1 MAEKHPQ
8 YINSI
13 ARALEVLELYEKTGE
28 TWLGIADI
36 TAALGIQKTSTFNIV
51 KTLTA
56 CGWLIQ
62 ETQNGKYRLGTR
74 ILRVSTAAAKSLSV
88 SEVITMEMRR
98 IRELFNEDVVLTA
111 IIDGQPVCVEK
122 VQSENSLRI
131 ASIVGRIGN
140 FLRGST
146 GKTLFAWQP
155 MDFIIAYLDAEI
167 PDTAEGR
174 ERKEEMLKTV
184 EEIREAGYSISI
196 SEQDPGVA
204 SVTAPILGK
213 NGYARYSLGVV
224 GEENRM
230 ERKQFRTKIRD
241 EIMQSARRVEEA
253 NQFLN

>member
-13 ARALEVLELYEKTGE
+13 ARALEILELYEKTGE

-88 SEVITMEMRR
+88 NEVITIEMRR
-98 IRELFNEDVVLTA
+98 IRDLFNEDVVLTA
-111 IIDGQPVCVEK
+111 IVDGQPVCVEK

-131 ASIVGRIGN
+131 TSIVGRIGN

-146 GKTLFAWQP
+146 GKTLFAWQS
-155 MDFIIAYLDAEI
+155 MDFITAFLEANL

-174 ERKEEMLKTV
+174 AQKAEMLKTV
-184 EEIREAGYSISI
+184 ESIREAGYCVSV
-196 SEQDPGVA
+196 SEQDLGVA

-213 NGYARYSLGVV
+213 EGTARFSLGVV
-224 GEENRM
+224 GEANRM
-230 ERKQFRTKIRD
+230 EQKQFRTEIRD
-241 EIMQSARRVEEA
+241 ELLRSARRIEET
-253 NQFLN
+253 NQFIG